1 MRRMTTLGGV
11 ASIATAIVLAAAGCG
26 SSDEGGGGGSVKADQ
41 NAGGTVGKGA
51 PVRKGGEM
59 TVGLAEDPDQLDPT
73 LARTFVGRIV
83 FANMCEKLYDLD
95 QNLKIVPQLA
105 AGLPKVSGDGK
116 TVTIK
121 LRSGIRFNDGTKFDA
136 AAVKTSLDR
145 HRTLKESSRAS
156 ELAPV
161 TSVTAVDPST
171 VKIELSK
178 PFAPLTA
185 QLADRAGMVMSP
197 KQLKKLGAKFA
208 NDPVCVGPF
217 KFSQRTESDK
227 IVLVRAPDYYDASKV
242 KLDKLTFK
250 IITESSARVSNL
262 RSGDIDVA
270 DRLAPTDLPTIKK
283 DTKLQTLA
291 VTSLGYNGLT
301 LNIGNKNGLGKPP
314 KNVGTP
320 LAKDPKLREAFDAAL
335 DRKGIAKIVYDNGVV
350 AGCSPISPVN
360 PFHDDSQKCPARDL
374 AKAKKLV
381 KESGAKT
388 PVPVTLMLDT
398 DAVTGRLGQVIQ
410 AMTKEAGFAVKLQPT
425 EFTSALDKAD
435 AGDFD
440 AFLLNWS
447 GRVDPDG
454 DIYQFA
460 ASKGSLN
467 DSGYSNPKLDAVLDK
482 ARETNDEG
490 ERKDLYKQAVAIIGQ
505 DRPLLYLYHE
515 KYITGASKKV
525 AGLKVF
531 GDGLLRFKEAG
542 FGAG

>member
-11 ASIATAIVLAAAGCG
+11 ASIVSAIVLAAGCG
-26 SSDEGGGGGSVKADQ
+26 GSEESGGGVKADQ
-41 NAGGTVGKGA
+41 NAGGTVGKGTPA
-51 PVRKGGEM
+51 QKGGEL

-105 AGLPKVSGDGK
+105 SALPDISGDGK

-121 LRSGIRFNDGTKFDA
+121 LRSGIKFNDGTKFDA

-171 VKIELSK
+171 VQIKLST

-217 KFSQRTESDK
+217 KFQSRTEGDK
-227 IVLVRAPDYYDASKV
+227 IVLARAPDYYDASKV

-250 IITESSARVSNL
+250 IITESSARASNL

-270 DRLAPTDLPTIKK
+270 DRLTPTDLPTIKK
-283 DTKLQTLA
+283 DAKLQTLA

-350 AGCSPISPVN
+350 AGCSAISPVN
-360 PFHDDSQKCPARDL
+360 PYHDASQQCPARDI

-398 DAVTGRLGQVIQ
+398 DAVTARLGQVIQ

-440 AFLLNWS
+440 AFILNWS

-482 ARETNDEG
+482 ARQTNDQG
-490 ERKDLYKQAVAIIGQ
+490 QRKELYKQATAMIGQ
-505 DRPLLYLYHE
+505 DRPLIYLYHD

-525 AGLKVF
+525 VGLKVF
-531 GDGLLRFKEAG
+531 GDGLLRFTEAG
-542 FGAG
+542 LAAG

>member
-11 ASIATAIVLAAAGCG
+11 ASIVSAIVLAAGCG
-26 SSDEGGGGGSVKADQ
+26 GADESGGGGVKADQ
-41 NAGGTVGKGA
+41 NAGGTVGKGTPA
-51 PVRKGGEM
+51 RKGGEL

-95 QNLKIVPQLA
+95 ENLKIVPQLA
-105 AGLPKVSGDGK
+105 SALPDISGDGK

-121 LRSGIRFNDGTKFDA
+121 LRSGIKFNDGTKFDA
-136 AAVKTSLDR
+136 DAVKTSLDR

-161 TSVTAVDPST
+161 SSVTAVDPST
-171 VKIELSK
+171 VQIKLSK

-185 QLADRAGMVMSP
+185 QLADRSGMVMSP

-208 NDPVCVGPF
+208 NNPVCVGPF

-250 IITESSARVSNL
+250 IITESSARASNL
-262 RSGDIDVA
+262 RSGDVDVI
-270 DRLAPTDLPTIKK
+270 DRLEPTDLPTIKK
-283 DTKLQTLA
+283 DPKLQTLA
-291 VTSLGYNGLT
+291 VTSLGYQGLT
-301 LNIGNKNGLGKPP
+301 VNIGNKNGLGKPP

-320 LAKDPKLREAFDAAL
+320 LAKDAKLREAFDLAI
-335 DRKGIAKIVYDNGVV
+335 DRKGIAKIVYDNGVEP
-350 AGCSPISPVN
+350 GCSPISPVN
-360 PFHDDSQKCPARDL
+360 PFHDASRQCPARDV

-381 KESGAKT
+381 KESGATT
-388 PVPVTLMLDT
+388 PVPVTLMLNT
-398 DAVTGRLGQVIQ
+398 DAVTARLGQVIQ

-425 EFTSALDKAD
+425 EFTSALDKGD
-435 AGDFD
+435 AGDYDTFQ
-440 AFLLNWS
+440 LGWS

-454 DIYQFA
+454 DIYEFA

-467 DSGYSNPKLDAVLDK
+467 DSGYANPKLDALLDK
-482 ARETNDEG
+482 ARQTNDEAQ
-490 ERKDLYKQAVAIIGQ
+490 RKDLYKQAVAVINQ
-505 DRPLLYLYHE
+505 DRPLIYLFHE
-515 KYITGASKKV
+515 KYITGASRKV

-542 FGAG
+542 LTAG

>member
-1 MRRMTTLGGV
+1 MGRMTRGGV
-11 ASIATAIVLAAAGCG
+11 ALLAIAIVLAAAGCG
-26 SSDEGGGGGSVKADQ
+26 SASNGGTSADQ
-41 NAGGTVGKGA
+41 TSGGTVGKGSPA
-51 PVRKGGEM
+51 KKGGEL

-83 FANMCEKLYDLD
+83 FANMCEKLYDVD
-95 QNLKIVPQLA
+95 QDLKIVPQLA
-105 AGLPKVSGDGK
+105 SALPKITDGGK
-116 TVTIK
+116 TVTIP
-121 LRSGIRFNDGTKFDA
+121 LRDGIKFNDGTKFDA

-161 TSVTAVDPST
+161 SSVKVVDPATVQLKLST
-171 VKIELSK
+171 

-185 QLADRAGMVMSP
+185 QLADRSGMVMSP
-197 KQLKKLGAKFA
+197 KQLKKLGAKFS

-217 KFSQRTESDK
+217 KFAKRTESDR
-227 IVLVRAPDYYDASKV
+227 IDLARAPDYYDASKV
-242 KLDKLTFK
+242 KLDKLSFK
-250 IITESSARVSNL
+250 IITESSARASNL
-262 RSGDIDVA
+262 RSGDIDVV
-270 DRLAPTDLPTIKK
+270 DRLEPTDLPTIKK
-283 DTKLQTLA
+283 DPKLQTLA

-320 LAKDPKLREAFDAAL
+320 LAKNPKLREAFDAAL
-335 DRKGIAKIVYDNGVV
+335 DRKGIAKIVYNNGVV

-360 PFHDDSQKCPARDL
+360 PMHDDSQQCPGRDL

-381 KESGAKT
+381 QESGAKT
-388 PVPVTLMLDT
+388 PVPVKLMLNT
-398 DAVTGRLGQVIQ
+398 DAVTARLGQVIQ

-425 EFTSALDKAD
+425 EFTSALDKGD
-435 AGDFD
+435 SGDFD

-467 DSGYSNPKLDAVLDK
+467 DSGYSSQKLDAVLDK
-482 ARETNDEG
+482 ARETNDQTQRQE
-490 ERKDLYKQAVAIIGQ
+490 LYKQAVAIIGQ
-505 DRPLLYLYHE
+505 DRPLIYLYHD
-515 KYITGASKKV
+515 KYITATSKKV

-542 FGAG
+542 LTG